1 MNPILPLVTKHE
13 CPTFHPLVTRHE
25 GFDEVPQ
32 IPNLSAGFDD
42 KNLSGSEHSLDEE
55 FGIPS
60 VTTPGVKK
68 ALQGMHEKLRR
79 SGRHKNPV
87 DRLTYDSYVA
97 RHCYMA
103 KIVQDKEPTCFDEAI
118 GNMKWEQAMDEEMA
132 ALDVNETWELVL
144 LPEGK
149 KSIGCKWVYKV
160 KHNADGSISRYK
172 ARLVAKGYAQTYGID
187 YEETFNPVAKMAIVR
202 TVIAVAASK
211 GWLLHQMDVKNAFLH
226 GDLQEEVYMEQ
237 PQGYEDVKHLGY
249 VCKLKKALYGLKQ
262 APRAWHARI
271 VAYLVAI
278 GFYMADADDSL
289 YVRKNENGIVIVCIY
304 VDDLI
309 IGGDNEGEIMH
320 RQYALDMLSKYGM
333 ADCKPISM
341 PLDQNVK
348 LRANEGQVLEDVTM
362 YRQIVGSLI
371 YLTISRRL
379 P

>member
-1 MNPILPLVTKHE
+1 
-13 CPTFHPLVTRHE
+13 
-25 GFDEVPQ
+25 
-32 IPNLSAGFDD
+32 
-42 KNLSGSEHSLDEE
+42 
-55 FGIPS
+55 
-60 VTTPGVKK
+60 
-68 ALQGMHEKLRR
+68 
-79 SGRHKNPV
+79 
-87 DRLTYDSYVA
+87 
-97 RHCYMA
+97 
-103 KIVQDKEPTCFDEAI
+103 
-118 GNMKWEQAMDEEMA
+118 MDEEMA
-132 ALDVNETWELVL
+132 ALDVNETWELVP

-172 ARLVAKGYAQTYGID
+172 ARLVAKGYAQMYGID
-187 YEETFNPVAKMAIVR
+187 YEETFSPVAKMATVC

-237 PQGYEDVKHLGY
+237 PQGYEDVKHPGY

-262 APRAWHARI
+262 VPRAWHART

-278 GFYMADADDSL
+278 GFHMADADHSL
-289 YVRKNENGIVIVCIY
+289 YVRKNENGIVIVYIY

-309 IGGDNEGEIMH
+309 IGGDNEGKIMH
-320 RQYALDMLSKYGM
+320 VKSLLKKEFDMKDLRELRYFLGIEIIHTKEGIWLSQRQYALDMLSKYGM

-348 LRANEGQVLEDVTM
+348 LRADEGQVREDVTM

-371 YLTISRRL
+371 YLTISRPDLSYTVGLKSQFMQL
-379 P
+379 PRKPHLDVVRRTLLMMSNKSC